1 MNPLATSIPLVST
14 VYVISESSA
23 FTLTLE
29 LSEAQ
34 FEIYLAAGKSKSIQV
49 NGLARFFFVFV
60 FLLLFIGISPARSY
74 TDRERTARADISRL
88 KERKQAC
95 CVARGRC

>member
-1 MNPLATSIPLVST
+1 M
-14 VYVISESSA
+14 SESSA

-29 LSEAQ
+29 LSEAISTIISIQ
-34 FEIYLAAGKSKSIQV
+34 FEIYLAAGKSKSIPV
-49 NGLARFFFVFV
+49 NGLAHI

-74 TDRERTARADISRL
+74 TDRERTARAHISRL
-88 KERKQAC
+88 KERKQTC